1 MPNLEARSGIFG
13 RGGGTAGKADFMN
26 TFFFF
31 FSSLAV
37 AVVKELVLTMF
48 VSLVFA
54 AWGDVRAQVF
64 LA

>member
-1 MPNLEARSGIFG
+1 
-13 RGGGTAGKADFMN
+13 MN
-26 TFFFF
+26 TFFFSS
-31 FSSLAV
+31 SSLAV

>member
-26 TFFFF
+26 TFFFS
-31 FSSLAV
+31 SSLAV